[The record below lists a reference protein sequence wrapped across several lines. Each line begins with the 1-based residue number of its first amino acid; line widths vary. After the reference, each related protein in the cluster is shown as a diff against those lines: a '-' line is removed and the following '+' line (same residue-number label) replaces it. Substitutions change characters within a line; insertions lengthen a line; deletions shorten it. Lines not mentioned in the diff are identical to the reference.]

1 MDRQKVHFL
10 CTFCSFLSRLHVAD
24 GHLLAIPQIRSVK
37 GIVSRDAYFWKAYK
51 KYFLCMR
58 WWFFT
63 IFCFLV
69 DEKIK
74 LKVLACS
81 FENNPHQRPHSG
93 DLILKMNTGSRLCS
107 WKIIREA
114 AFDKLILGPFPCSQ
128 WEVGTRKT
136 STNNRE
142 GNFEEPHEAFPILV
156 NNLKKHFQYYFKEA
170 NTKIIN

>member
-1 MDRQKVHFL
+1 M
-10 CTFCSFLSRLHVAD
+10 
-24 GHLLAIPQIRSVK
+24 
-37 GIVSRDAYFWKAYK
+37 VS
-51 KYFLCMR
+51 
-58 WWFFT
+58 T

-93 DLILKMNTGSRLCS
+93 DLILKMHTGSRLCF

-142 GNFEEPHEAFPILV
+142 GNFEEPHEAFSILV
-156 NNLKKHFQYYFKEA
+156 NDFKEAFSILVNDFKEA
-170 NTKIIN
+170 NTKIIGGWKAFERPGKPSEHTQKVLIKIFRPSKIFISWHCPF